1 MLTWWSTDVH
11 QYDADEIP
19 FDGPLGIVSRVENL
33 LAAAQQHLSENARK
47 GLMEKFVRIILQ
59 VA

>member
-1 MLTWWSTDVH
+1 MH

-47 GLMEKFVRIILQ
+47 GLMEKFARIILQ